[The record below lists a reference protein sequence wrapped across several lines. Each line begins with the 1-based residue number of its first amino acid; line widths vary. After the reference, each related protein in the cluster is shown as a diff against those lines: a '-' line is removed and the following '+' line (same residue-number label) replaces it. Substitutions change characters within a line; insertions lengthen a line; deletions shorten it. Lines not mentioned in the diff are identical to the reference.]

1 MAFFK
6 DGRFAP
12 DPWRR
17 VDAIEELPA
26 EGYIILSLD
35 NWRRLASPK
44 QRTNMAF
51 GLLLEPGHRVETI
64 AEELPYLGLVAIQFP
79 KFTDGRGYSLAH
91 EIRDRYNFMGE
102 LRATG
107 DVLFD
112 QLQFMARCG
121 FDAFEISDPVTI
133 RRLEEQHSTDT
144 MRHFY
149 QPGDGPEQPVGTS
162 PWRRRPA
169 S

>member
-26 EGYIILSLD
+26 EGYVILSLD
-35 NWRRLASPK
+35 TWRRLAWPK
-44 QRTNMAF
+44 QRTNLAF
-51 GLLLEPGHRVETI
+51 GLLLEPGQRVEAI
-64 AEELPYLGLVAIQFP
+64 ADDLPYLGLIAIQFP
-79 KFTDGRGYSLAH
+79 KFTDGRGYSIARQ
-91 EIRDRYNFMGE
+91 IRERYNFTGE

-133 RRLEEQHSTDT
+133 RLLEEDRHSGAL
-144 MRHFY
+144 RHFY
-149 QPGDGPEQPVGTS
+149 QPGHGPEERVGTS
-162 PWRRRPA
+162 PWRRRPT

>member
-1 MAFFK
+1 MALFK

-17 VDAIEELPA
+17 VDAIEDLPA
-26 EGYIILSLD
+26 EGYFIVTLE
-35 NWRRLASPK
+35 NWRRLTLK
-44 QRTNMAF
+44 QQTNLAF
-51 GLLLEPGHRVETI
+51 GVLLDPGQPVEAI
-64 AEELPYLGLVAIQFP
+64 AEELPRPKLIAIGFP
-79 KFTDGRGYSLAH
+79 KFTDGRGYSMAWQ
-91 EIRDRYNFMGE
+91 IRDRYNYRGE

-121 FDAFEISDPVTI
+121 FDAFDISDPITI
-133 RRLEEQHSTDT
+133 KLLEEGCHPVV
-144 MRHFY
+144 RHFY
-149 QPGDGPEQPVGTS
+149 QPGYGDEQRVGTA
-162 PWRRRPA
+162 PWRRRPT